1 MFPGYS
7 LCFRERTSAAG
18 RQQRTSPRVVVNG
31 KMPEPSFAVGQ
42 RYEVFEQTSDDEARE
57 LFERAD

>member
-7 LCFRERTSAAG
+7 LCFRERTNAAG
-18 RQQRTSPRVVVNG
+18 RQQSPSPLVVVNG
-31 KMPEPSFAVGQ
+31 KMPEPSVAVGQ